1 MKHNRVLRWI
11 SLLVVLS
18 MLVSALVAVSAEE
31 GAYEQDFNSD
41 LSSVTVGG
49 FSSIERPADGSEDYA
64 EYTPD
69 GTKDGAF
76 MSDKASTAKAEF
88 NFGKSFA
95 GSVVMEADFRLEGQA
110 YTSSSGQMK
119 LFDAFSSNGRNIF
132 MITSGTCS
140 ADGYD
145 IRPVYMNAE
154 GNLQTAGL
162 KLNGSKLEYKK
173 WYHLKTEIT
182 TDTDTDMGRLTFY
195 VDGVRLCEGYSR
207 AGAVLGNLKDFARMQ
222 SYHSSEGA
230 FSFII
235 DNIKVYNQTKT
246 LSDRTNITSSVY
258 TVDGFKITG
267 VPENTAVSDFM
278 AAIKLPSGATAEVF
292 DSALEN
298 TVSGTVS
305 DGDKLK
311 ITAEDGNTTAVYTI
325 ALEKGLLPFEQ
336 NFDKNISNV
345 TLSGFETVVT
355 PENGSSEFTAYT
367 PDGTKNGSVK
377 SSMENGQKM
386 KVDFGGEL
394 SGQLVFEGRF
404 RYEGG
409 SVSNGTIK
417 FFDIYNKRNEDVL
430 MVTIGAC
437 SKDGFKLRPVYSD
450 ANGTV
455 VTNYMTPE
463 YYSNST
469 WHTFKA
475 EIDTEDGAINIAVD
489 DTEILHGVYP
499 YRGKA
504 GDISYVLSYHSA
516 DGHTSPFLIDYIKV
530 YKNPNAVDKTK
541 DATVR
546 SSAYAVGDDMISGVP
561 GGTTVEAF
569 TAAVTAREGAKLAV
583 YSDYDKKTLREGA
596 VENGDTLE
604 VTAPDGVTKKLYTV
618 RLVNISTEYFVAP
631 NGSEDGD
638 GSEQAPFASLEQA
651 KAAVRTAKSLGKPI
665 TVYFKAGTY
674 KIDSQTV
681 FTAEDSGTAE
691 APITYKAYGDGK
703 VQFKGSVSIPG
714 SAAKKVTDKN
724 ILDRV
729 ISDFAK
735 DRLMQIDLKAYGV
748 KDIPE
753 IPDVYGF
760 AYGGWSPVEIYI
772 NGTALSEARWP
783 NGNTYLRVTDTNGQL
798 KNFTM
803 KYNDDTDRAA
813 HWAKS
818 IADKQVCVQGSPGH
832 PYAVQHLRV
841 LDIDT
846 ENKVVTGLS
855 TNFVP
860 NTTNGKFY
868 FTNLVEEIDLPG
880 ESWIDRKNGI
890 VYFYPACDMA
900 SAEVEVSEFNSTAIT
915 MNGTK
920 YVNFE
925 DLSFGYTR
933 ANFINATNVSNITI
947 DGCEFAHNSSTA
959 IELNGTG
966 CEIKNCHIYDL
977 GGAAGKGAITLSG
990 GDRVKLISS
999 GNKILNNRMHLGDR
1013 VYQVGQSPLI
1023 MVTGGVGH
1031 TIENNEIYNGSAYVA
1046 RFVAANDIQFNYN
1059 EVYDAVLQSSDAG
1072 AVTWG
1077 RDMSLMGY
1085 ELKYNYFHNMGNPH
1099 GGVGQQSVFAD
1110 DAATGPYMFGNIF
1123 YKGTLNES
1131 EAPKVW
1137 TQYSA
1142 YKTNGGGYGVFR
1154 NNIFVDSIGAAYFQ
1168 AWQLEASSKDEN
1180 KFRWWKQANDIC
1192 TGSTMSYWTN
1202 IEKYVLSDAW
1212 QQKYKGTQWEN
1223 VGSRFSLDSHAKAK
1237 ALKAEGKEAELN
1249 SYIKTISP
1257 DNPPNEFS
1265 DNVVINVTLPSDTT
1279 KGSNDNGQD
1288 KNIYRSST
1296 DKLSGGASM
1305 FKNYGKDFA
1314 LTAEGLA
1321 EVKKSAPG
1329 FENIPTDKI
1338 GIQPYERNGK
1348 TLYVGT
1354 REPFASDVMLSGSTV
1369 SGGTL
1374 RAAYKFQDPD
1384 GDREGGTDIRWFY
1397 SAKKNGTYEELNDA
1411 KGAEMLVT
1419 DDIAGGYVYCT
1430 VTPYDINQVAGE
1442 AVQSEVLQL
1451 AKPGDVNK
1459 DALRTA
1465 IADAKQ
1471 FLASAEI
1478 GSGEGQYPSHA
1489 KDALEAAIA
1498 SAEETLNS
1506 ESANQTAVNA
1516 AAKEMTAAL
1525 SKFKLSKVE
1534 AVNTVGITLN
1544 AALAD
1549 SAKWYFDSDK
1559 STISNSEAVI
1569 KPDFGSYKGKTYKN
1583 ETISFKMKVS
1593 EDTQWAGI
1601 YLRQKNAEAIPWGGN
1616 SGLLIVI
1623 KPDQIET
1630 QIRDGGAPAMNTY
1643 PNNSYRFGE
1652 TADVEVGIYDVSQS
1666 ESKVVLYINGEQVF
1680 SETRTDCPLAGKEGY
1695 FGIYTSGGE
1704 VKLMSADVDFKKLD
1718 AAIAETESFVS
1729 AAKAGTGYGEYD
1741 ETALTELNAA
1751 LKSAK
1756 EIRANASSSQS
1767 AADKAALTLDV
1778 KLDAA
1783 ENTIG
1788 RVKDFTASETVPVIY
1803 GFGKLT
1809 FNYPSGITA
1818 GIGVESGKMLP
1829 EIEGISPDAKL
1840 YIDEETKAN
1849 GTEFILPYKS
1859 TGADMDFVIKTGGV
1873 TFDKPIRI
1881 VIPGAG
1887 KKNVSYLSGGK
1898 WVRLSARMA
1907 SDTMEAYNRAQS
1919 GGTARYVDGDNLVI
1933 WTTNPTDI
1941 GIGASS
1947 STVNDNDYPGGN
1959 NGGTGGTTK
1968 PSAGNGSNGFYST
1981 ETTNP
1986 NIDNPFTDMV
1996 NHWAAADVMA
2006 MNKAGIVSGVS
2017 ATLFD
2022 PDRNITRAEFAAIIS
2037 RALKLADKTADFKD
2051 VNDEWFAPYVG
2062 ACADAG
2068 IITGYDGYFR
2078 PNDNIT
2084 RQEMAVIIV
2093 NAYSYLGRA
2102 GANGGIDNFSD
2113 KWAIADWAKAAVD
2126 TASSVGLISGMGDG
2140 TFAPGANATRAQAA
2154 SLIYRLIK

>member
-1 MKHNRVLRWI
+1 MKRTVCFIMALALAFTMLI
-11 SLLVVLS
+11 S
-18 MLVSALVAVSAEE
+18 SAYAKTVTDTLF
-31 GAYEQDFNSD
+31 EQNFDSN
-41 LSSVTVGG
+41 LNGVTQEA
-49 FSSIERPADGSEDYA
+49 FKTIERPADGSDTYTA
-64 EYTPD
+64 YTPN
-69 GTKDGAF
+69 GSKDGAF
-76 MSDKASTAKAEF
+76 ISDITSTSVSHLR
-88 NFGKSFA
+88 FGEKFTGKFA
-95 GSVVMEADFRLEGQA
+95 FEADFRLEGKA
-110 YTSSSGQMK
+110 YTGSSGQVK
-119 LFDAFSSNGRNIF
+119 FFDAYSSTGKNIF
-132 MITSGTCS
+132 MITSGNCL
-140 ADGYD
+140 DGGYGF
-145 IRPVYMNAE
+145 RPVYTKE
-154 GNLQTAGL
+154 DGSLHVGHAGAD
-162 KLNGSKLEYKK
+162 LEYKK
-173 WYHLKTEIT
+173 WYHLKVEIT
-182 TDTDTDMGRLTFY
+182 TDDDADMGTMAFY
-195 VDGVRLCEGYSR
+195 IDGEKRCEGYSR
-207 AGAVLGNLKDFARMQ
+207 AGKALGNLNDLATIKFYQAAG
-222 SYHSSEGA
+222 GA
-230 FSFII
+230 FPFII
-235 DNIKVYNQTKT
+235 DNIKVY
-246 LSDRTNITSSVY
+246 
-258 TVDGFKITG
+258 
-267 VPENTAVSDFM
+267 E
-278 AAIKLPSGATAEVF
+278 
-292 DSALEN
+292 
-298 TVSGTVS
+298 
-305 DGDKLK
+305 
-311 ITAEDGNTTAVYTI
+311 
-325 ALEKGLLPFEQ
+325 
-336 NFDKNISNV
+336 
-345 TLSGFETVVT
+345 
-355 PENGSSEFTAYT
+355 
-367 PDGTKNGSVK
+367 
-377 SSMENGQKM
+377 
-386 KVDFGGEL
+386 
-394 SGQLVFEGRF
+394 
-404 RYEGG
+404 
-409 SVSNGTIK
+409 
-417 FFDIYNKRNEDVL
+417 
-430 MVTIGAC
+430 
-437 SKDGFKLRPVYSD
+437 
-450 ANGTV
+450 
-455 VTNYMTPE
+455 
-463 YYSNST
+463 
-469 WHTFKA
+469 
-475 EIDTEDGAINIAVD
+475 
-489 DTEILHGVYP
+489 
-499 YRGKA
+499 
-504 GDISYVLSYHSA
+504 
-516 DGHTSPFLIDYIKV
+516 
-530 YKNPNAVDKTK
+530 NPNVEDKTK
-541 DATVR
+541 DATVK
-546 SSAYAVGDDMISGVP
+546 STVYSVGDDTISGVP
-561 GGTTVEAF
+561 SGTTVADF
-569 TAAVTAREGAKLAV
+569 KAAISARKGAKLEV

-604 VTAPDGVTKKLYTV
+604 VTAPDGVTKKLYGIMI
-618 RLVNISTEYFVAP
+618 VNISTEYFVAP
-631 NGSEDGD
+631 DGSESGNGSEK
-638 GSEQAPFASLEQA
+638 APFASLEQA
-651 KAAVRTAKSLGKPI
+651 KAAVRAAKALGKPI

-674 KIDSQTV
+674 KIDKQTA

-748 KDIPE
+748 KDIPA
-753 IPDVYGF
+753 IPDVYGY
-760 AYGGWSPVEIYI
+760 AYGGWSPIEIYI

-783 NGNTYLRVTDTNGQL
+783 NGNTYLRVTDTNGKLQ
-798 KNFTM
+798 NFTM
-803 KYNDDTDRAA
+803 KYNDDTNRAA
-813 HWAKS
+813 NWTKS
-818 IADKQVCVQGSPGH
+818 IADKEVCVQGSPGH
-832 PYAVQHLRV
+832 PYAVQHLKLV
-841 LDIDT
+841 DIDT
-846 ENKVVTGLS
+846 ENRVVTGLS
-855 TNFVP
+855 TNYVP

-880 ESWIDRKNGI
+880 ESWIDRKNGV

-915 MNGTK
+915 MNGTE

-933 ANFINATNVSNITI
+933 ANFIKASKVSNITI

-959 IELNGTG
+959 IELDGTD
-966 CEIKNCHIYDL
+966 CVIKNCHIYDL

-1013 VYQVGQSPLI
+1013 VYQVGQAPLI
-1023 MVTGGVGH
+1023 MITGGVGH

-1077 RDMSLMGY
+1077 RDMSLMGF

-1131 EAPKVW
+1131 EAPKVG

-1168 AWQLEASSKDEN
+1168 AWQLEASSKEEN
-1180 KFRWWKQANDIC
+1180 KFRWWKQANDIY

-1223 VGSRFSLDSHAKAK
+1223 VSSRFSLDSHAKAK

-1249 SYIKTISP
+1249 SFIKSISP

-1265 DNVVINVTLPSDTT
+1265 DNVVINITLPRDTQ
-1279 KGSNDNGQD
+1279 KGSNDNGKD
-1288 KNIYRSST
+1288 KNIYRSET

-1321 EVKKSAPG
+1321 EVRKSAPG

-1397 SAKKNGTYEELNDA
+1397 SAKKNGTYEELSDA
-1411 KGAEMLVT
+1411 RGSEMLVT
-1419 DDIAGGYVYCT
+1419 DDIAGGYIYCT

-1506 ESANQTAVNA
+1506 ESANQTAVNV

-1534 AVNTVGITLN
+1534 AANTVGITLN

-1549 SAKWYFDSDK
+1549 SGNWYFDSDK

-1569 KPDFGSYKGKTYKN
+1569 KPDFGSYKGKTYKD
-1583 ETISFKMKVS
+1583 ETISFRMKVS
-1593 EDTQWAGI
+1593 EDTEWAGI

-1630 QIRDGGAPAMNTY
+1630 QIRDGGAPVMNTY
-1643 PNNSYRFGE
+1643 ANNSFRFGE
-1652 TADVEVGIYDVSQS
+1652 TAEVEAGIYDISQN
-1666 ESKVVLYINGEQVF
+1666 ESKIVLYINGEQVL

-1695 FGIYTSGGE
+1695 FGIYASGGDVTIMPAE
-1704 VKLMSADVDFKKLD
+1704 VDFKNLD

-1741 ETALTELNAA
+1741 ETALSELKAE
-1751 LKSAK
+1751 LSSAK
-1756 EIRANASSSQS
+1756 EIRANAASSRS
-1767 AADKAALTLDV
+1767 AADRAALTLEV

-1788 RVKDFTASETVPVIY
+1788 RVKEDFTASETVPVIY

-1829 EIEGISPDAKL
+1829 EIEGISPDARL
-1840 YIDEETKAN
+1840 YIEEETKAS
-1849 GTEFILPYKS
+1849 GSEFILPYKS

-1898 WVRLSARMA
+1898 WVRLSARMV
-1907 SDTMEAYNRAQS
+1907 SDTIEAYNRTQS
-1919 GGTARYVDGDNLVI
+1919 GGTARYADGDNLVI

-1941 GIGASS
+1941 GVSS
-1947 STVNDNDYPGGN
+1947 SASASENTGDIGGGDIGG
-1959 NGGTGGTTK
+1959 GGTGGTGTVTK

-1986 NIDNPFTDMV
+1986 NIDIPFTDMV

-2006 MNKAGIVSGVS
+2006 MNKAGIVSGVT

-2022 PDRNITRAEFAAIIS
+2022 PDRNITRAEFAAI
-2037 RALKLADKTADFKD
+2037 
-2051 VNDEWFAPYVG
+2051 
-2062 ACADAG
+2062 
-2068 IITGYDGYFR
+2068 
-2078 PNDNIT
+2078 
-2084 RQEMAVIIV
+2084 
-2093 NAYSYLGRA
+2093 
-2102 GANGGIDNFSD
+2102 
-2113 KWAIADWAKAAVD
+2113 
-2126 TASSVGLISGMGDG
+2126 
-2140 TFAPGANATRAQAA
+2140 
-2154 SLIYRLIK
+2154 